1 MSNYLAYSS
10 VAAEPKGVD
19 GAVGVAEA
27 KWFVAIV
34 NSRHEKSVAE
44 KLGERGVDCYVA
56 TQREMRIWQNGR
68 RKMIDR
74 VVIPSVV
81 FIRCTEKERREI
93 VALPYVNR
101 FMVNRTADTG
111 TLNRPAA
118 TIPAVQMQR
127 LQFMLGQSE
136 TPVNFEPTIFKVSDN
151 VRVIRGH
158 LRGLEGEIMKNSDGT
173 HTLTISL
180 SLLGGATVTINP
192 TDVEKLN
199 KAYEE
204 NNARFRDSSRSHK
217 DGSFSKG
224 VPKIS

>member
-1 MSNYLAYSS
+1 MSNYLEYSK
-10 VAAEPKGVD
+10 VAAEPVGVD
-19 GAVGVAEA
+19 GAVGVTDS

-34 NSRHEKSVAE
+34 NSRQEKAVAQ
-44 KLGERGVDCYVA
+44 KLREAGVECFVA
-56 TQREMRIWQNGR
+56 TQKEMRLWQNGR
-68 RKMIDR
+68 RKMIDH

-81 FIRCTEKERREI
+81 FVRCTEKERREI

-101 FMVNRTADTG
+101 FMVNRTADSG

-136 TPVNFEPTIFKVSDN
+136 TPVNFEPTIFKVNDN

-180 SLLGGATVTINP
+180 SLLGGATVTIDP
-192 TDVEKLN
+192 KDVERL
-199 KAYEE
+199 
-204 NNARFRDSSRSHK
+204 AR
-217 DGSFSKG
+217 
-224 VPKIS
+224 I

>member
-1 MSNYLAYSS
+1 MSNSLAYSS
-10 VAAEPKGVD
+10 VAAELNGVD
-19 GAVGVAEA
+19 GAVGISEA

-34 NSRHEKSVAE
+34 NSRHEKAVAE
-44 KLGERGVDCYVA
+44 KLCERDVECYVA
-56 TQREMRIWQNGR
+56 KQREMRVWQNGR

-81 FIRCTEKERREI
+81 FVRCTEKERREI

-101 FMVNRTADTG
+101 FMVNRTTDSG
-111 TLNRPAA
+111 MLNRPAA

-136 TPVNFEPTIFKVSDN
+136 TPVNFEPTVFKVNDN

-180 SLLGGATVTINP
+180 SLLGGACVTIDP
-192 TDVEKLN
+192 KDVEKL
-199 KAYEE
+199 
-204 NNARFRDSSRSHK
+204 
-217 DGSFSKG
+217 
-224 VPKIS
+224 